1 MNKQKT
7 LPTINR
13 RQTLMIMAV
22 ALVLV
27 YILWN
32 NPFQLGIIS
41 TIMTPLRLFVT
52 YVHEASHSVMTL
64 LTGGQVVGFVVFE
77 DGSGVATRI
86 GGNSLLVSPAG
97 YIGTAFFGSLL
108 FVLVN
113 RVPRYID
120 AIALILGIA
129 MIGFTLMFARNL
141 LTIALGVGFGG
152 LLMFLGAKVNLVIT
166 LLVLNVLSVITA
178 LNAVIDATQL
188 VTVPQ
193 FATGMI
199 LTDAA
204 IFQKNVAPFLPVVVI
219 GASWALISLAI
230 FGAAVY
236 YGIWK
241 PIRQEV
247 DTAYQTL
254 TS

>member
-7 LPTINR
+7 LPTVNR

-22 ALVLV
+22 AMVLV

-32 NPFQLGIIS
+32 NPFQLGIIN
-41 TIMTPLRLFVT
+41 ILMTPLRLFVT
-52 YVHEASHSVMTL
+52 YVHEACHSVMTL

-86 GGNSLLVSPAG
+86 GGSSLLVSPAG

-152 LLMFLGAKVNLVIT
+152 LLVFIGAKVNLYIT
-166 LLVLNVLSVITA
+166 MLVLNVLSVITA

-199 LTDAA
+199 KTDAA
-204 IFQKNVAPFLPVVVI
+204 IFQQNVAPFLPVVVI

-241 PIRQEV
+241 PIRHEV